1 MMSYPPPPGG
11 AEMVQVEDDVL
22 DPGEI
27 VVGLKAQ
34 LGPAG
39 AERLSEIWLLK
50 PPTALALIIRLA
62 EPLGPTVTLETR
74 LVWEQ
79 PPC

>member
-1 MMSYPPPPGG
+1 MMSYPPPPRG